1 MVAIRHYAAIRDAAA
16 QVARSANGA
25 VDALVERRIE
35 QEPAFTDR
43 MLGRIE
49 SAMDGYVAKGIRWS
63 AKTLTDRGRNSQES
77 EFGADFA
84 GVLNIDLPDF
94 SIDKGFLAQ
103 AKIIEPKESIAQNEI
118 NRMVSQC
125 ERMLRYTPDA
135 FLFLY
140 SLQGI
145 SVVPAVSIVS
155 AHFANPHEFYAR
167 SISRFYEEHFEC
179 FVGDRAISSPDPE
192 MLETLRERFR
202 ARALLSLSAQQSTT
216 IQ

>member
-16 QVARSANGA
+16 QVARSANGT

-49 SAMDGYVAKGIRWS
+49 SAMDGYTSKGIRWS

-94 SIDKGFLAQ
+94 L
-103 AKIIEPKESIAQNEI
+103 
-118 NRMVSQC
+118 
-125 ERMLRYTPDA
+125 
-135 FLFLY
+135 
-140 SLQGI
+140 
-145 SVVPAVSIVS
+145 
-155 AHFANPHEFYAR
+155 H
-167 SISRFYEEHFEC
+167 
-179 FVGDRAISSPDPE
+179 
-192 MLETLRERFR
+192 
-202 ARALLSLSAQQSTT
+202 
-216 IQ
+216 